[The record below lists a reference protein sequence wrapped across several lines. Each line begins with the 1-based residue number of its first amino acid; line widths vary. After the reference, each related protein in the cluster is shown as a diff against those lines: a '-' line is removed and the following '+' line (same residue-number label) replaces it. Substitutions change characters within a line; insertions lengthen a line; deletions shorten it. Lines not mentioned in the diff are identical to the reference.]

1 MNEAKAV
8 AAAGCDPVPSG
19 FESRRSPHLVRC
31 THEARRAGSCR
42 CNERFRCHRAHNHC
56 RQGSVSDDGCV
67 DLGVD
72 EGYLEA

>member
-19 FESRRSPHLVRC
+19 FESRRSPHLVLCPYEVSRVDSCCCRDSRC
-31 THEARRAGSCR
+31 ARSHSR
-42 CNERFRCHRAHNHC
+42 C
-56 RQGSVSDDGCV
+56 RQSTVPDDGCV